1 MLFLTKQMTYS
12 AHPNKS
18 IKNQKKFIDMIQSK
32 LNTPI
37 LPRTGGKNSIVST
50 IILYYRILQLLA

>member
-1 MLFLTKQMTYS
+1 MLSLSKEMTYLVQ
-12 AHPNKS
+12 PNRS
-18 IKNQKKFIDMIQSK
+18 IINQIKFIDMIQSK

-50 IILYYRILQLLA
+50 IILYY

>member
-1 MLFLTKQMTYS
+1 MLHLKRQMTYLV
-12 AHPNKS
+12 APNRS

-37 LPRTGGKNSIVST
+37 LQRTGGKKSIKYIPLMYSE
-50 IILYYRILQLLA
+50 LRP